1 MPLFA
6 LLLMP
11 LFQIQT
17 IPANLVVGS
26 WVNQDSSTSGVT
38 EIAID
43 NNEGHLRVHVWGKCE
58 PRNCDWGITDV
69 GSWNGLTRSVFDMG
83 FVTTTMEFI
92 PLPDSKLLVVY
103 KDEYKDKSGR
113 SDQEH
118 VEFFV
123 REQPS
128 QDPES
133 LAAKVLLKKVAEAYR
148 TISTARFESETFVE
162 RAGQQSA
169 QRRTTLFKMTI
180 SQPGKLRIEETGSSE
195 PSVII
200 SDGKT
205 VWEFFPE
212 SNEYTA
218 TPAGKQGFGQSFI
231 APYSLLNEIR
241 EPARIIGFGRVA
253 DTDCTMLTI
262 GRDGNHTRT
271 LWIDPHTNFIRRD
284 EAKDISTR
292 GGASSSQSST
302 TTFSVARAIDT
313 PDSAIFSFDPG
324 KTRAIERRE
333 LQKAASVTSIGTL
346 APEFTLRNLQG
357 EEVRLSDLRG
367 KIVVLDFWAT
377 WCPPCHL
384 SMPTLELLSRQ
395 FKDKGLVVLGID
407 DEDPKE
413 QSAFLASFGYSF
425 SSLVDPATKV
435 KTLYNVEGIPATI
448 LVDRQGKIKT
458 YDVGTATYESLWE
471 GLQALGISAEGSI
484 KCLISYA
491 GQVQSQYFKFPI
503 SAFYKGESQ

>member
-1 MPLFA
+1 MSLFA

-11 LFQIQT
+11 LFQIRT
-17 IPANLVVGS
+17 TPANLVVGS

-43 NNEGHLRVHVWGKCE
+43 NNEGHLRAHVWAKCY
-58 PRNCDWGITDV
+58 PRDCDWGVTDAV
-69 GSWNGLTRSVFDMG
+69 SWNGLARSVFDMG
-83 FVTTTMEFI
+83 FVTTTVEFI
-92 PLPDSKLLVVY
+92 PLPDSRLLVVY
-103 KDEYKDKSGR
+103 KGEDKDKSGGSYEER
-113 SDQEH
+113 

-123 REQPS
+123 REQPN
-128 QDPES
+128 QDPKS

-148 TISTARFESETFVE
+148 TISTARFESETFAE
-162 RAGQQSA
+162 YAGQQSTR
-169 QRRTTLFKMTI
+169 RRTTLSKTTI
-180 SQPGKLRIEETGSSE
+180 SQPGKFRIEETGSSE

-218 TPAGKQGFGQSFI
+218 TPAGKQGFGRLSI
-231 APYSLLNEIR
+231 ASYSLLDEIR
-241 EPARIIGFGRVA
+241 EPARIIGFRRVA

-262 GRDGNHTRT
+262 ERDANRTRT
-271 LWIDPHTNFIRRD
+271 LWIDPHTNFIRKD

-292 GGASSSQSST
+292 GGASSFRSST
-302 TTFSVARAIDT
+302 TTFSVARAIET

-333 LQKAASVTSIGTL
+333 LQKAAPVTSIGKL
-346 APEFTLRNLQG
+346 APEFALRNLQG

-377 WCPPCHL
+377 WCPPCRL

-413 QSAFLASFGYSF
+413 QSAFLASFGYTF
-425 SSLVDPATKV
+425 SSLVDPSTKV
-435 KTLYNVEGIPATI
+435 RTLYDVEGIPATI
-448 LVDRQGKIKT
+448 LIDRQGKIKM
-458 YDVGTATYESLWE
+458 YDAGTATYESLWE
-471 GLQALGISAEGSI
+471 GLQALGISAEGS
-484 KCLISYA
+484 SN
-491 GQVQSQYFKFPI
+491 
-503 SAFYKGESQ
+503 